1 MTQSAKK
8 GKAYPFSGDAYKV
21 RGKEY
26 HSILSPQERAMVFI
40 EDMELKLEN
49 GMLTSPSTML
59 ECAKIYFKVE
69 LMAVRPEMVE
79 EEVRGFVS

>member
-1 MTQSAKK
+1 MSTSKK

-21 RGKEY
+21 RGNEY
-26 HSILSPQERAMVFI
+26 YSILSPQERAMAFI
-40 EDMELKLEN
+40 EDMERKLEN

-69 LMAVRPEMVE
+69 LYACRPEMVVD
-79 EEVRGFVS
+79 EVKGIIS